1 MTTSLPRGVFAR
13 LAFVA
18 VATADRYGDAHS
30 GVRPFLSDADALA
43 LGAEALRAAEDAERL
58 GATPAHWVA
67 FGRWLRDE
75 PCKGGD
81 P

>member
-1 MTTSLPRGVFAR
+1 VTTSLPRGVFAR

-18 VATADRYGDAHS
+18 VATADRNAHADS
-30 GVRPFLSDADALA
+30 FRPFLSDAAALA

-75 PCKGGD
+75 PCKRGD